1 MTTGILRIQAFAARK
16 SAPVEGVR
24 IAITGDGF
32 AAVRHTDAQG
42 NAEDVTIQTP
52 ACRLSLEE
60 QNTTQRPYAVC
71 SLTASKPGYR
81 TVRIQGVQIFPGQ
94 VTLAQPEMIP
104 ETEAGR
110 DVPDVPVVIPEHPL
124 FAGQGGSGAR
134 PVVECPAA
142 PLVLDRVVI
151 PKTITVHL
159 GKPSASA
166 RNVTVSFRDY
176 IANVAS
182 SEVYPTWPEQA
193 LRANIHCQISLA
205 LNRIYT
211 EWYPSKGYS
220 FNITNSTSYDQYYVH
235 GRTVFDVMVRLTNDI
250 FNTYIR
256 KKGTVNPYYAEYCDG
271 KSVSCAGLKQWGT
284 VTLAN
289 QGKNALQILRYYYG
303 NDVEI
308 VRSDNIRS
316 IPQSYPGSPLRQG
329 SSGPAVFTLQ
339 RQLNRIA
346 KDYPFLGKL
355 NVDGVFGAQM
365 ASTVRAFQK
374 QFNLTADGVV
384 GRQTWYKISYIYVS
398 VKDLAEL
405 TSEGETAGGTL
416 PDGSWGGTVLRQ
428 GSRGSAVERV
438 QFWLNTIA
446 QYDDNIPTLT
456 VDGIFGTGTTAAVRA
471 FQRRHGLT
479 VDGVVGKTTWD
490 AIYRE
495 YRSIQSDNGT
505 PNAYPGTP
513 LRPGDRG
520 QNVRL
525 VQFWLKIARSVYS
538 ALNDVGV
545 DGIFGPSTT
554 AAVKKFQS
562 YFGLA
567 SDGIVGRATWSK
579 LYEVYNDAAN
589 DLLAPNLRPGDYPGV
604 LRVGSSGRA
613 VRELQFYLYILSAYQ
628 SSIPAVSIDGRFGP
642 STEASVRA
650 YQKFAG
656 LTVDGIV
663 GRATWDSLYKRA
675 SQLRQSGPVIVFERQ
690 PWPGAPLQEGSE
702 GPSVLYYTVLLQRI
716 GYYFD
721 SVQSLPLSNRYT
733 PETVVATRSLQALL
747 NLPVTGVVDQE
758 TWAAAEA
765 LGLQLAAFT
774 PSGDRNAALGSQYPG
789 YALGEGSIGPEVEQ
803 IARWLNQRA
812 AVYCGDPFVE
822 QSPDFTAA
830 LAAAVKAAQ
839 GRAGLLETGTVSRMT
854 WNALRQQSSPS
865 GTLPPEGPGP
875 VCPPCPC
882 AEQKEG

>member
-747 NLPVTGVVDQE
+747 NLPVTGIVDQE